1 MTESEIRISTTLA
14 LESILLSDVSFTFP
28 RIVGILWARVG
39 VVVKK
44 INIHNGRQHT
54 LNLAN
59 LICGVLDGQISDGI
73 SKVFFVVVKL
83 FKMLRG
89 YTVLTAASDV
99 LNMEVSFFRAL
110 LIWRST
116 SAHFDLLSLSRRTMR
131 IVRSKSISK
140 HQPITMRVNFYIFS
154 IVRCTWRQVGALY
167 TYSLPCF
174 VQATG

>member
-1 MTESEIRISTTLA
+1 
-14 LESILLSDVSFTFP
+14 
-28 RIVGILWARVG
+28 VG
-39 VVVKK
+39 VVEKK
-44 INIHNGRQHT
+44 VNRNNGIQHT
-54 LNLAN
+54 LDLVN

-89 YTVLTAASDV
+89 YPVLTAASDV

-116 SAHFDLLSLSRRTMR
+116 SAHFDPLSLSRRTMGM
-131 IVRSKSISK
+131 VRSKSISK